1 MFLTTPGRYANHL
14 FDPPSF
20 GAVKDDFGTGGRCM
34 RRDMTDDER
43 QIRDL
48 VDSWMAAS
56 KARDIEGVLALMT
69 DDVIFMTPGRPPFGK
84 LEFAADSERMSDVEV
99 DGRSDVEEIGIFGD
113 TAFIRNHIQISLTKA
128 GDGPK
133 RKSGYAM
140 SILRKQPDGRWRL
153 ARDANLVVPEE
164 I

>member
-1 MFLTTPGRYANHL
+1 
-14 FDPPSF
+14 
-20 GAVKDDFGTGGRCM
+20 
-34 RRDMTDDER
+34 MTDDER

-56 KARDIEGVLALMT
+56 KAGDVEGVLALMT

-99 DGRSDVEEIGIFGD
+99 DGRSDLEEIGIFGD
-113 TAFIRNHIQISLTKA
+113 TAFIRNHIQISLTRA

-133 RKSGYAM
+133 RMSGYAM
-140 SILRKQPDGRWRL
+140 SIL
-153 ARDANLVVPEE
+153 
-164 I
+164 